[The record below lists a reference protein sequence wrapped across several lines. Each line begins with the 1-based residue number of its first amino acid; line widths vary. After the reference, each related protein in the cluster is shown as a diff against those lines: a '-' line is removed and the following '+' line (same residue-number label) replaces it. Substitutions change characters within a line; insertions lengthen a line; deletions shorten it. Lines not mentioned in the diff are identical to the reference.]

1 MLSHQQLKLL
11 RRIYAFPGQYLLTL
25 FIGIAVL
32 VVTFSPADS
41 HATQRTSVLAP
52 LAVKSLLLAGSA
64 KEGMMTVV
72 GERGHILASKDNGS
86 TWSQVLAPTRAL
98 LNNVYF
104 HDQSLGW
111 AIGHEET
118 VLRTVD
124 GGKNWEIVN
133 HNPEKEDTPL
143 FDIWFKD
150 AKNGFIVGAYG
161 TFLVTADGG
170 LTWNFQD
177 FMPVSVDSENEMED
191 DGENAE
197 NAENVYSKD
206 DEEYYEDDLPLDFH
220 LNHIAEAADGR
231 LYVAAEMGNLFRSDD
246 GGETWISLVMPYP
259 GSFFGSL
266 PLDGDTLLVYGLQGN
281 MFRSEDA
288 GETWQQ
294 IETGVQAMLTDG
306 CRLSDGTVV
315 VVGLGGTVLVSSD
328 EGRTFSLK
336 KIIGRQDVSALFE
349 SDDKAL
355 IMTGTFGVKKFPLS
369 TLGN

>member
-1 MLSHQQLKLL
+1 MLSQGQSISLHSSNAL
-11 RRIYAFPGQYLLTL
+11 PGQRWLII
-25 FIGIAVL
+25 FVAIAVL
-32 VVTFSPADS
+32 VAGFLPAVS
-41 HATQRTSVLAP
+41 QAALKPSVLAP
-52 LAVKSLLLAGSA
+52 LAEKSMLLAGSS
-64 KEGMMTVV
+64 KEGMITVV
-72 GERGHILASKDNGS
+72 GERGHVLISKDNGS
-86 TWSQVLAPTRAL
+86 TWSQVVVPTRTL

-118 VLRTVD
+118 VLRTID

-143 FDIWFKD
+143 FDVWFKD

-170 LTWNFQD
+170 QTWDFQD
-177 FMPVSVDSENEMED
+177 FMPVSIDADDELED
-191 DGENAE
+191 DGEDA
-197 NAENVYSKD
+197 ADVYSED
-206 DEEYYEDDLPLDFH
+206 DEEYYDDDLPLDFH

-246 GGETWISLVMPYP
+246 GGETWVSLVMPYP

-266 PLDGDTLLVYGLQGN
+266 PLDGDTLLAYGLRGN

-288 GETWQQ
+288 GENWQQ
-294 IETGVQAMLTDG
+294 IETGVQTMLTSG
-306 CRLSDGTVV
+306 CRLSDGTVIV
-315 VVGLGGTVLVSSD
+315 AGLGGTVLVSSD

-336 KIIGRQDVSALFE
+336 KIIERQSVSALFE

-369 TLGN
+369 TLVN